1 MARMKTR
8 LFAKVATF
16 AFITSVGVII
26 SGCRVSDVKETTIV
40 VPDVRN
46 EACLKI
52 VKQAL
57 ATLKIPMKP
66 NAPEVVKVNYSTGEI
81 VVRYDS
87 MQIGTKNIEDAI
99 AQAGFAAGP
108 FPANEEAA
116 SKLPPECRAEPKD

>member
-1 MARMKTR
+1 MITPTEVINANVAT
-8 LFAKVATF
+8 FAKVATF

-57 ATLKIPMKP
+57 ATIKIPMKP

-81 VVRYDS
+81 VVRDRKS
-87 MQIGTKNIEDAI
+87 VV
-99 AQAGFAAGP
+99 
-108 FPANEEAA
+108 
-116 SKLPPECRAEPKD
+116 